1 MILKRKS
8 RYVMIEAS
16 RPLDVTDKLA
26 WSQLRADISK
36 FIGEKEYLDANPF
49 LAEQTDERKFII
61 RVSRG
66 SEKAIVL
73 AFSFIKLFNNQEI
86 GFYTLKTSGTIR
98 ALKSKTIRAP
108 KK

>member
-8 RYVMIEAS
+8 RYVMVEAS
-16 RPLDVTDKLA
+16 RPIDLTDKPA
-26 WSQLRADISK
+26 WSQLRADISR

-49 LAEQTDERKFII
+49 LAEQIDQTKFII
-61 RVSRG
+61 RVNRG

-73 AFSFIKLFNNQEI
+73 AFSFIKLFNNSEI

-98 ALKSKTIRAP
+98 ALKSKTIRA
-108 KK
+108 KKE